1 MSHNN
6 TANRSSNG
14 NGSIRK
20 KPVTRN
26 GKVYTYWEA
35 RYTEGF
41 DPGTGKQI
49 QRSITGRTKKEVAEK
64 LREVTVI
71 IDQGQYT
78 APSKLTLNQWLDT
91 WTATYLMDVKKST
104 QELYVKLVDLYI
116 KPRLG
121 ATKLDALSAP
131 MIQNVYNELLN
142 PSKEGVSPLT
152 TKSVQNIH
160 GVLHRAL
167 PQAIQIGY
175 LRVNPSDA
183 CRLPKAVK
191 KEVPALEDTQIA
203 DFLAAIQDHRHEYLY
218 KITLFTGLRQGEV
231 LGLTWDCV
239 DLEKG
244 TLQVR
249 QQLTKERKKGGK
261 YYISTPKNGKSRI
274 LALPPSVIHL
284 FRLQKMK
291 QNGMRLLAGDA
302 WTEQNMVF
310 TNQTGGFLSYR
321 TVYDCFKR
329 IVKEIGLPDTRFHD
343 LRHTYASTALYNG
356 DDIKTVQKNMG
367 HATAAFTMDT
377 YAHVTEKMRRDSADR
392 MEHFIQSVAN
402 C

>member
-1 MSHNN
+1 MSRNN
-6 TANRSSNG
+6 TTNRNSNG

-49 QRSITGRTKKEVAEK
+49 QRSITGHTKKEVVEK
-64 LREVTVI
+64 LREVTVT

-78 APSKLTLNQWLDT
+78 APSKLTLDQWLDI

-104 QELYVKLVDLYI
+104 RELYEKLVNLYI

-131 MIQNVYNELLN
+131 MIQNVYNDLFQ
-142 PSKEGVSPLT
+142 PSKAGVSPLSA
-152 TKSVQNIH
+152 KSIQNIH

-167 PQAIQIGY
+167 QQAIQIGY

-183 CRLPKAVK
+183 CRLPKEAK
-191 KEVPALEDTQIA
+191 KEIPVLEEKQVS
-203 DFLAAIQDHRHEYLY
+203 DFWAAIQDHRHEYLY

-239 DLEKG
+239 DMEKG
-244 TLQVR
+244 TLLVK

-261 YYISTPKNGKSRI
+261 YYISTPKNGKSRT
-274 LALPPSVIHL
+274 LVLPPSVIHL

-291 QNGMRLLAGDA
+291 QNGMRLFAGDA

-329 IVKEIGLPDTRFHD
+329 VVKKIGLPNARFHD
-343 LRHTYASTALYNG
+343 LRHTYASMAIYNG
-356 DDIKTVQKNMG
+356 DDIKTLQKNMG

-392 MEHFIQSVAN
+392 MERFIQNVVNS
-402 C
+402 